1 MVTVDF
7 PHFHFLISRTHAN
20 VLYES
25 SSSPRAD
32 ALGYSRGLPHGR
44 LGSWWCGRVWC
55 PTLDDAHRTRIAKV
69 GTPGLRWCEICGSH
83 PFTKNAKEMGLP
95 KGDAVGQRKESGWEC
110 GIYRAGWIEDRG
122 AMPGMRQSASAPVGA
137 KRVPRKE
144 GSAEVWLLSLDVRA
158 LPNQLSDTQTLSQKI
173 AVYRADRIERCG
185 MRHLRSGGS
194 CGRGTARSRA
204 VRRAAA

>member
-55 PTLDDAHRTRIAKV
+55 PTLDDAQRTRIAKV
-69 GTPGLRWCEICGSH
+69 GTRVCGGVRFVAPILSRRTRKGWS
-83 PFTKNAKEMGLP
+83 FQKEMQLGNGRKGAGSAGFTAQAGSRIEVQCPGCGNHHPHRLERRGFLEKKVLP
-95 KGDAVGQRKESGWEC
+95 KFGYYPWMCGHCRTSFLIRKR
-110 GIYRAGWIEDRG
+110 YR
-122 AMPGMRQSASAPVGA
+122 
-137 KRVPRKE
+137 RKLRYTE
-144 GSAEVWLLSLDVRA
+144 
-158 LPNQLSDTQTLSQKI
+158 QT
-173 AVYRADRIERCG
+173 G
-185 MRHLRSGGS
+185 
-194 CGRGTARSRA
+194 
-204 VRRAAA
+204 

>member
-25 SSSPRAD
+25 SSSLRAD
-32 ALGYSRGLPHGR
+32 ALGYSRGLPDGR

-69 GTPGLRWCEICGSH
+69 GTPVCGGVRFVAPILSRRTRKGWG
-83 PFTKNAKEMGLP
+83 FQ
-95 KGDAVGQRKESGWEC
+95 KGDAVGQRKERGWEC
-110 GIYRAGWIEDRG
+110 GIYRAGRIEDRG
-122 AMPGMRQSASAPVGA
+122 AMPGMRQSPPAPVGA

-173 AVYRADRIERCG
+173 TVYRADRIERCG

-194 CGRGTARSRA
+194 CGRGTACSRA